1 MKKKMTDL
9 VELRA
14 AVGRLM
20 YSNQKSS
27 ADYDMIINFIEKATE
42 LINVAAKCMD
52 DCDYAMTKVSNSRVE
67 EAVSTWNA
75 AYNHFKGGAE
85 NA

>member
-1 MKKKMTDL
+1 MTD
-9 VELRA
+9 VIELRA

-27 ADYDMIINFIEKATE
+27 ADYDMLINFIEKATE
-42 LINVAAKCMD
+42 LIDVAAKCAD

-67 EAVSTWNA
+67 EAISVWNE
-75 AYNHFKGGAE
+75 AYNRFKGGAGDE
-85 NA
+85 SD